1 MSEYPMPEIVI
12 PSIIKLFVDE
22 CNKGG
27 IFTVSPVEF
36 TTVDGLLGLVATVNL
51 LGHEREIFVSNE
63 ECECMAFIDGDNPVE
78 KNVWRAF
85 GSEEVRSIL
94 RDLRINE
101 IMCQEEK
108 QTGT

>member
-1 MSEYPMPEIVI
+1 
-12 PSIIKLFVDE
+12 
-22 CNKGG
+22 
-27 IFTVSPVEF
+27 
-36 TTVDGLLGLVATVNL
+36 
-51 LGHEREIFVSNE
+51 
-63 ECECMAFIDGDNPVE
+63 MAFIDGDNPVE